1 MKLILKLIGWF
12 LSLFTRDKVKEIE
25 HEAKSEIDKLDDGKP
40 ITDYLNE

>member
-25 HEAKSEIDKLDDGKP
+25 YDAKNEIDKLDDGKP
-40 ITDYLNE
+40 IADYLNK